1 LALQRGLSER
11 PVESRH
17 LRSLLGAVKGI
28 PENADLRHEHP
39 RRYRVRLLENPELLE
54 SGIAHGDP
62 TNPSIVEWASIDW
75 ALAAEI
81 GEPEG
86 VRTII
91 VDLVVGRNRGPDG
104 GAYEICRL
112 GAEPGEEA
120 MELATAIERALA
132 PQSSAPSIKSLAA
145 EGTPSRWYQN
155 IEEFESAALES
166 LDP

>member
-1 LALQRGLSER
+1 MRDT
-11 PVESRH
+11 
-17 LRSLLGAVKGI
+17 SLLKLAFDG
-28 PENADLRHEHP
+28 HP
-39 RRYRVRLLENPELLE
+39 GRYRVQLLANPELCA

-62 TNPSIVEWASIDW
+62 ANPSLVEWAEVRW

-91 VDLVVGRNRGPDG
+91 FDLVVGRISGPDG
-104 GAYEICRL
+104 SAFEIRRL

-120 MELATAIERALA
+120 MELASAIERALA
-132 PQSSAPSIKSLAA
+132 PQYSAPSIKSLAA

-155 IEEFESAALES
+155 LEEFESAALES
-166 LDP
+166 LDS